1 MANIILEKYFTSRI
15 GKMYPTIFR
24 QKFFFVLECI
34 TIRFR
39 LHFRAIPKKSWIL
52 VIEEFQIFHFNV

>member
-24 QKFFFVLECI
+24 QKFFCTGMYNDKV
-34 TIRFR
+34 
-39 LHFRAIPKKSWIL
+39 
-52 VIEEFQIFHFNV
+52 